1 MAVHG
6 PPYMGQLMERAAALE
21 QIGLLGAEAAHE
33 AASDWS
39 IPLIDARHD
48 LLEGTCAN
56 NKKIIIKIK
65 MQCMFFFLVSSLL
78 EAIPSSATALAD

>member
-56 NKKIIIKIK
+56 NKKNNNKNK
-65 MQCMFFFLVSSLL
+65 NAMYVFFFGIQLTGSDSKQRN
-78 EAIPSSATALAD
+78 SAC

>member
-21 QIGLLGAEAAHE
+21 QIGLLGAEAAGE

-39 IPLIDARHD
+39 VPLIDARHD
-48 LLEGTCAN
+48 LLEGTWTN
-56 NKKIIIKIK
+56 N
-65 MQCMFFFLVSSLL
+65 
-78 EAIPSSATALAD
+78 